1 MTDTEAKGTPVVVTT
16 EHKGVFF
23 GFAEKPTAAGDTTVE
38 LVGAQMCVYWSDSV
52 RGVLGL
58 AATGPDKRCKITPV
72 VPRIQLDKVTAII
85 EATGEAVKAWQ
96 SKPWS

>member
-1 MTDTEAKGTPVVVTT
+1 MTNTKSTAVVVTT

-23 GFAEKPTAAGDTTVE
+23 GFAEEPTTAGDTTVE
-38 LVGAQMCVYWSDSV
+38 LADAQMCVYWSDSV
-52 RGVLGL
+52 RGILGL

-85 EATGEAVKAWQ
+85 QATPEAVAAWQ